1 MISPNR
7 VRSVII
13 GLSIDMNVDS
23 TCPSLQTIYC
33 RVIYTLG
40 DLSQLFTD
48 LENLRLAHIAS

>member
-13 GLSIDMNVDS
+13 GLSIDMNVDY

-33 RVIYTLG
+33 RVIYTLD